1 MKQLLRD
8 IEELDYAVIGCPLK
22 ETALDEVCDV
32 LIAANRP
39 DIPDD
44 VIDFLFN
51 FNGIS
56 CHDGYIWGIDDAHHG
71 IYDIAAE
78 NLISSNPHPE
88 IILLL
93 GENTLTYIAW
103 NQKSK
108 KYVMIDKSSFEELH
122 RFENLAEAISYIL
135 KILR

>member
-1 MKQLLRD
+1 MKQLLQD
-8 IEELDYAVIGCPLK
+8 IENLDYAIIGSPLK
-22 ETALDEVCDV
+22 ETTLDDVCNTLV
-32 LIAANRP
+32 ASNHP

-44 VIDFLFN
+44 MIDFLFK

-56 CHDGYIWGIDDAHHG
+56 CNDGYIWGIDDAHHG

-78 NLISSNPHPE
+78 NLISSNPHSE

-108 KYVMIDKSSFEELH
+108 KYVMIDKSTFEELH